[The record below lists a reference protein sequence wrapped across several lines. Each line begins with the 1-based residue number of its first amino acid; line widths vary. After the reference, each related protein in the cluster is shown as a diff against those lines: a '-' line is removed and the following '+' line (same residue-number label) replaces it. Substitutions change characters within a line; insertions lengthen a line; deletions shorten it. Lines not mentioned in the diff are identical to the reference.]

1 MTLETYLA
9 LPLDR
14 DEVRLL
20 TTMERL
26 VAHYGAGVPTRR
38 QETDSIHP
46 LTLARAVPLDETRFA
61 EVLLALLDIDL
72 LAQVGTQARLVITRT
87 GRRWLAARHLAQ
99 EETLACGS

>member
-26 VAHYGAGVPTRR
+26 VAHGAGIPTRH

-46 LTLARAVPLDETRFA
+46 LTLARAVPLDEVRFA

-72 LAQVGTQARLVITRT
+72 LAQGGRQARLVITRT

-99 EETLACGS
+99 EEALACGS